1 MRILKRWGVGRAINY
16 VRSQSFRGQQTQRYK
31 QSTVGKFRTDKQG
44 AEAPMST
51 PLLTKPVDMWWGYVD

>member
-1 MRILKRWGVGRAINY
+1 MGDLCVSKSVPKTH
-16 VRSQSFRGQQTQRYK
+16 SQQTMVPRSSLYK
-31 QSTVGKFRTDKQG
+31 ELQG